1 MAGLIQRTTT
11 KLECL
16 AARNKV
22 VYNVLALYY
31 KRIVN
36 KEIRLADINENDR
49 ILCVGGGPCPFS
61 GILLHEHTKAH
72 VTIIDNDECCVEVS
86 KQLVRKLGYED
97 SIKIYH
103 GDGSDICPEDYTVI
117 HMAVQVSP
125 LDKVFS
131 CMKQK
136 CKLGSKI
143 LVRIPKK
150 HLSHTYNVHDLTVFN
165 AFNSRANH
173 LFRNIDS
180 TALFIVY

>member
-1 MAGLIQRTTT
+1 MAGLIQRTTK

-86 KQLVRKLGYED
+86 KQLVRNWD
-97 SIKIYH
+97 
-103 GDGSDICPEDYTVI
+103 
-117 HMAVQVSP
+117 M
-125 LDKVFS
+125 
-131 CMKQK
+131 
-136 CKLGSKI
+136 
-143 LVRIPKK
+143 RIPLRFIMAMVATSVLKTT
-150 HLSHTYNVHDLTVFN
+150 L
-165 AFNSRANH
+165 
-173 LFRNIDS
+173 LFTWRCR
-180 TALFIVY
+180 